1 MKKIITILFL
11 VLLSASICSA
21 KEKMPADIKAVTDK
35 ITKLTT
41 DYFKAVK
48 NVKSGKELAAAINR
62 YADGMEKLGPA
73 IKALETKYGTA
84 GDDENEEDPDD
95 NDYPEFEK
103 EWAELM
109 SGSDMEVNFQ
119 NLAKYSSEP
128 EVQKAMKRLENVM
141 QKIGIS
147 DEEGDDDEGD
157 TGSENEGEYEE

>member
-1 MKKIITILFL
+1 
-11 VLLSASICSA
+11 
-21 KEKMPADIKAVTDK
+21 
-35 ITKLTT
+35 
-41 DYFKAVK
+41 
-48 NVKSGKELAAAINR
+48 
-62 YADGMEKLGPA
+62 
-73 IKALETKYGTA
+73 
-84 GDDENEEDPDD
+84 
-95 NDYPEFEK
+95 
-103 EWAELM
+103 M